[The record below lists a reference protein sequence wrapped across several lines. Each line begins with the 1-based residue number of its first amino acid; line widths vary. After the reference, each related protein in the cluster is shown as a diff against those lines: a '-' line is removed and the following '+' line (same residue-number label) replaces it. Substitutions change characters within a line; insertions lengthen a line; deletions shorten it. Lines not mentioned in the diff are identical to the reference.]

1 MIDPGRLDQRLVI
14 VAPTDTPDGAGGV
27 TRTYADAETVWAQIE
42 PLSAKADA
50 SDDSVG
56 AVVRYR
62 ITLRAGPDITMAHL
76 LRRGTQTFLIDG
88 VQPDAIDAH
97 LLVVEA
103 HESLA

>member
-1 MIDPGRLDQRLVI
+1 
-14 VAPTDTPDGAGGV
+14 
-27 TRTYADAETVWAQIE
+27 
-42 PLSAKADA
+42 
-50 SDDSVG
+50 
-56 AVVRYR
+56 
-62 ITLRAGPDITMAHL
+62 MAHL